1 MLTFNYVSAVE
12 EIIFYELFVFIRLI
26 RTFTKYSYLN
36 ILKMKQIQPLLTIIL
51 VLFMNLTTTAQEGEP
66 ALAAVTYEFTHVNDT
81 NHRENPLREDMVLCL
96 GPNRSK
102 YTNHINENKQR
113 KVFKAIKMMPPVPPP
128 IPTDGSVKV
137 RMGSPIA
144 VVFGRGY
151 TQETIFQ
158 QPQKNKLNKIAIL
171 GTVIYL
177 IESPLPRIDW
187 KMDKETRNIG
197 GYTCQKA
204 VGNYA
209 GRTYT
214 AWFTTELPF
223 RCGPWKL
230 SGLPGLILEANDA
243 SNEVSF
249 RFKGFSKDTVDR
261 MTGTTDINLVK
272 VSEKAYE
279 RACEA
284 WLNDPQG
291 IVMSQRPAGTPEL
304 SSVPLGYVDSTGKL
318 NMGENAKVLLE
329 KFRKETVAATNNPL
343 ELSKK

>member
-1 MLTFNYVSAVE
+1 
-12 EIIFYELFVFIRLI
+12 
-26 RTFTKYSYLN
+26 
-36 ILKMKQIQPLLTIIL
+36 MKKIQALATILTILIMK
-51 VLFMNLTTTAQEGEP
+51 FSAAAQENEP
-66 ALAAVTYEFTHVNDT
+66 ALVAVTYEFTHVNDT
-81 NHRENPLREDMVLCL
+81 NHRENPIREDMVLCL
-96 GPNRSK
+96 GPNSSK
-102 YTNHINENKQR
+102 YTNHINEDRQR

-137 RMGSPIA
+137 RMGRPIA
-144 VVFGRGY
+144 VVYGRGF
-151 TQETIFQ
+151 TQETLFQ
-158 QPQKNKLNKIAIL
+158 HTKENKLNKIAVL

-177 IESPLPRIDW
+177 IESPLPRINW
-187 KMDKETRNIG
+187 KLDKETRNIG

-214 AWFTTELPF
+214 AWFTTELPY
-223 RCGPWKL
+223 RNGPWKL
-230 SGLPGLILEANDA
+230 SGLPGLILEASDA

-249 RFKGFSKDTVDR
+249 RFKELSKDTVDR
-261 MTGTTDINLVK
+261 TTGTTDKELVK
-272 VSEKAYE
+272 VSDKAYE

-291 IVMSQRPAGTPEL
+291 IVLSQRPAGTPEL

-329 KFRKETVAATNNPL
+329 KYKKETVAATNNPL

>member
-1 MLTFNYVSAVE
+1 
-12 EIIFYELFVFIRLI
+12 
-26 RTFTKYSYLN
+26 
-36 ILKMKQIQPLLTIIL
+36 MKKIPALATTLTI
-51 VLFMNLTTTAQEGEP
+51 LFLKLSATAQESEP
-66 ALAAVTYEFTHVNDT
+66 ALFAVTYEFTHVNDI
-81 NHRENPLREDMVLCL
+81 NHRENPIREDMVLCL
-96 GPNRSK
+96 GPNSSK
-102 YTNHINENKQR
+102 YTNRINEDRQR

-137 RMGSPIA
+137 RMGRPIA
-144 VVFGRGY
+144 VVYGRGF
-151 TQETIFQ
+151 TQETLFQ
-158 QPQKNKLNKIAIL
+158 HTKENKLNKTAVL

-177 IESPLPRIDW
+177 IESPLPRINW

-223 RCGPWKL
+223 RNGPWKL
-230 SGLPGLILEANDA
+230 NGLPGLILEASDA

-249 RFKGFSKDTVDR
+249 RFKELSKDTVDR
-261 MTGTTDINLVK
+261 MTGTTDKELVK
-272 VSEKAYE
+272 VSDKAYE